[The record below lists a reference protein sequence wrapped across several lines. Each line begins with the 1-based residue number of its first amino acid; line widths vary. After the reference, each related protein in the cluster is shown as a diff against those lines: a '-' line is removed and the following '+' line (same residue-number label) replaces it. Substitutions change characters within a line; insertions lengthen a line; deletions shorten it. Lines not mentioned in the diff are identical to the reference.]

1 MRWTTGIIAG
11 MLGLLVLGGAEAPDL
26 GYRLDADWPTLPPGT
41 HFAEV
46 SAVDVD
52 GQGNVYVFHRGE
64 EPIMVFS
71 PEGKLLRSFGKGLFD
86 APHGLRIDPE
96 GNLWAADT
104 GSHIVVKLSPEGR
117 LLLLLGRRGQPAVT
131 NERFDRPTD
140 VAFAANGDVYVS
152 DGYGN
157 SRVVKYNKHGDYLT
171 EWGKKG
177 IGKGEFNLPHAI
189 VTDKAGRVYVADRE
203 NFRVQI
209 FDADGKF
216 LDQWTH
222 VGSPFGFAMTDDG
235 FLFMADGYNDRV
247 LKLDLDGK
255 ILGSIGRHGRAPGRF
270 DVVHHLAVG
279 PRGSVYAA
287 EIVNLRV
294 QRFAPR

>member
-1 MRWTTGIIAG
+1 M
-11 MLGLLVLGGAEAPDL
+11 
-26 GYRLDADWPTLPPGT
+26 
-41 HFAEV
+41 
-46 SAVDVD
+46 
-52 GQGNVYVFHRGE
+52 
-64 EPIMVFS
+64 
-71 PEGKLLRSFGKGLFD
+71 
-86 APHGLRIDPE
+86 
-96 GNLWAADT
+96 
-104 GSHIVVKLSPEGR
+104 
-117 LLLLLGRRGQPAVT
+117 LLLLGRRGQPAVA

-140 VAFAANGDVYVS
+140 VAFAANGDVYIS

-177 IGKGEFNLPHAI
+177 IGQGEFNLPHAI

-216 LDQWTH
+216 LEQWTH
-222 VGSPFGFAMTDDG
+222 VGSPFGFAMSDDG
-235 FLFMADGYNDRV
+235 FLFIADGYNDRV

-270 DVVHHLAVG
+270 DVVHHLAVARAAASTQPRSSTCACNASRRGRAVGSHIVGSIVGTVLNQTSECNAIPG
-279 PRGSVYAA
+279 PWAVTDALPCSHVNGSTVHTPHEPKAA
-287 EIVNLRV
+287 
-294 QRFAPR
+294 